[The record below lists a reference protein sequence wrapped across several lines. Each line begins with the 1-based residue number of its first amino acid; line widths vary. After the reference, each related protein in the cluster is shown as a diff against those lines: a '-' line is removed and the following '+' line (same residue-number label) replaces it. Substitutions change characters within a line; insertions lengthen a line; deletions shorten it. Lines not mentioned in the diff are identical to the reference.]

1 MPESAPSDNEPSSR
15 GSMDPARGLLLLLL
29 DPLVDPN
36 ILEAK
41 EGTLLRRWRLPIE
54 LCSDIARLAYKDYY
68 GYIDHV
74 KVI

>member
-1 MPESAPSDNEPSSR
+1 
-15 GSMDPARGLLLLLL
+15 MDPARGLLLLLL

-54 LCSDIARLAYKDYY
+54 LCSEIARLAYKDYGNIY
-68 GYIDHV
+68 YIGHQKYV
-74 KVI
+74 HT